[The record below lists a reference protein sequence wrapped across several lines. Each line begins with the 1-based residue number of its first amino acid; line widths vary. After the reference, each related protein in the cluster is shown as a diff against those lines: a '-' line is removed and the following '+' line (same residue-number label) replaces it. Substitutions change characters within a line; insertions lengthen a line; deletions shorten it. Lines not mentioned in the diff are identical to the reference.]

1 MPVSSINAT
10 ELRFGTDRHS
20 KIVDAIQARVNYWE
34 EKYTDKLDRL
44 AKDDDI
50 FTAYIKETDA
60 DAARRAN
67 REDGEPEYTTLV
79 VPYSYSALLSAHT
92 YWTSVFLSRTPIHQF
107 TGRHGEAEHQTQA
120 IEALIDYQVGVGN
133 LLSKY
138 YVWLHDAPRY
148 GCGILCTYWT
158 EERTRVSTIEEQ
170 PQMFAGMPLPGSK
183 PRKVKVTREIVGY
196 AGNKG
201 MNVHPSDF
209 ILDPRVPMTEF
220 QAGEFCGRKIRLA
233 WNDLV
238 RGRASGRYFNLDAA
252 KKLGRTTKD
261 TRDDWFG
268 KDIKLPDTEDM
279 SLAGELGDVGSY
291 DAVELWIDLIPKDW
305 QLGSSDYPEK
315 WIFTLINGRVL
326 VEARPFDSYHSRF
339 PFHLLPN
346 EVDGYSIYQRSML
359 EILEPLNDALT
370 WLLNS
375 HMYNVRAAMNNQF
388 VFDPS
393 RVVTKDL
400 TRKGAGKLIRLK
412 ESAYG
417 TDVRSVI
424 SQIPVVDMTQGHLRD
439 MQILTD
445 LVNRASGVTD
455 NLMAVLNAG
464 GRKTA
469 TEVRQQNTASLTRL
483 KTHAEYWSS
492 LAFGPHAQML
502 LQNTQQYFDQERAFK
517 ITGDLPGGAQFM
529 QVSPVDIQGFY
540 DYVPVD
546 GTLPVDRYAQANL
559 WKEILFGL
567 SKAPELAMQFDLPG
581 IFTWMA
587 QVAGLK
593 NINKF
598 RVQATPDMQ
607 VLQQLQAGNI
617 VPMGGLGGQQQARG
631 ARAPQRDFERVPEP
645 GQVPG
650 MGATG

>member
-1 MPVSSINAT
+1 MNVT
-10 ELRFGTDRHS
+10 DLRYGKPKHAR
-20 KIVDAIQARVNYWE
+20 IVDAVKARVNYWE
-34 EKYTDKLDRL
+34 EKYTDKLERL
-44 AKDDDI
+44 EKDDDI
-50 FTAYIKETDA
+50 FTAYLKETDA
-60 DAARRAN
+60 DAARKAN
-67 REDGEPEYTTLV
+67 REEGEPEYTTLV
-79 VPYSYSALLSAHT
+79 VPYSYAALLSAHT
-92 YWTSVFLSRTPIHQF
+92 YWTSVFLSRTPVHQF
-107 TGRHGEAEHQTQA
+107 MGRHGEAENQTQA
-120 IEALIDYQVGVGN
+120 VEALVDYQVGVGG

-158 EERTRVSTIEEQ
+158 EERTRVSTLEEQ
-170 PQMFAGMPLPGSK
+170 PQMFAGMPLVGSK
-183 PRKVKVTREIVGY
+183 PRKVKVTKEIVGY

-209 ILDPRVPMTEF
+209 IVDPRVPLSDY
-220 QAGEFCGRKIRLA
+220 QQGEYCGRKVRLA
-233 WNDLV
+233 WNDLI
-238 RGRASGRYFNLDAA
+238 RGRASGRYFNIDVV
-252 KKLGRTTKD
+252 KEMGRSTKD
-261 TRDDWFG
+261 ARDDWFG
-268 KDIKLPDTEDM
+268 KDIKLPDIEDA
-279 SLAGELGDVGSY
+279 SLAGELGDIGTY

-305 QLGSSDYPEK
+305 ELGSSDYPEK
-315 WIFTLINGRVL
+315 WIFTVIDKRIII
-326 VEARPFDSYHSRF
+326 EARPFDALHARF
-339 PFHLLPN
+339 PFHILQN
-346 EVDGYSIYQRSML
+346 EIDGYSIYNRSML

-375 HMYNVRAAMNNQF
+375 HMFNVRAAMNNQF

-424 SQIPVVDMTQGHLRD
+424 AQLPVTDMTQGHLRD

-469 TEVRQQNTASLTRL
+469 TEVRQQNAAALTRL

-492 LAFGPHAQML
+492 AAFSPHAQML
-502 LQNTQQYFDQERAFK
+502 LQNSQQYYDQARMFRIA
-517 ITGDLPGGAQFM
+517 GDLLEDSGMLEVTPE
-529 QVSPVDIQGFY
+529 SIQGFY

-567 SKAPELAMQFDLPG
+567 YKAPELAMQFDMAG

-587 QVAGLK
+587 QIAGLK
-593 NINKF
+593 NIKKF
-598 RVQATPDMQ
+598 KVQAMPDQMAMMMA
-607 VLQQLQAGNI
+607 QQGNI
-617 VPMGGLGGQQQARG
+617 VPMGAVGGQQQQ
-631 ARAPQRDFERVPEP
+631 RANPRDFERVPEP
-645 GQVPG
+645 AQIPG